1 MDNIT
6 YSDAKRIE
14 STICST
20 SRDFLFDL
28 QRSFNRKNYQ
38 SIYWYL
44 GYVNDH
50 VDTKVSISRNWWSTD
65 FTIDLNTRIIQRYS
79 EEADISIMAATK
91 AILSHEILHILLNHF
106 STKYDGYNKRLLNI
120 AGDLEINQI
129 INLGKPFLQIEDFDF
144 KPFRDTEYYYKCL
157 LEKYEEKKSTPS
169 TINIESELSDG
180 ESQDNDQENN
190 NQSGISQDTS
200 RDDMSDNELT
210 ESNADTR
217 EDEEIDTDLDDND
230 DESNGI
236 NNNDD
241 DSIDEDNNDSK
252 DDNNSEESYNNDNN
266 EFDDAKDCEDY
277 SKPDTAENISEDL
290 SESQSANP
298 RGEYERST
306 NDSSDISDI
315 IEDLLP
321 DNSYI
326 NTETV
331 NEMETSTIDTT
342 FSIEDVAKVEEKI
355 KRDLLEE
362 YSIKGLKDIVRQIA
376 RKERAV
382 KITPH
387 GREYTYKKFNN
398 RRKSDVILPGKK
410 YTNEGVQKKFDSSP
424 IVFIDISGSTSSG
437 RINSNLMNVACTLHD
452 IGATIVYYDNQI
464 KSICEPDTMFYTESP
479 RGGTQI
485 ANSIEQYVRHIGKF
499 DRAYVFTDGYDDFTT
514 LRDVCDKFNVYFIT
528 ENEVFEQYTE
538 KSKNLSSY
546 LW

>member
-1 MDNIT
+1 MGNII
-6 YSDAKRIE
+6 YSDAERIE
-14 STICST
+14 STIDSI

-28 QRSFNRKNYQ
+28 QRSFNRKNYHN
-38 SIYWYL
+38 IYWYL
-44 GYVNDH
+44 GDVNDH
-50 VDTKVSISRNWWSTD
+50 VDTKVSIYKNWWSTD
-65 FTIDLNTRIIQRYS
+65 FTIDLNTRIIQEYS
-79 EEADISIMAATK
+79 EDADISIMAATK

-157 LEKYEEKKSTPS
+157 LEKYEEKKSIS
-169 TINIESELSDG
+169 SAINIKNELSDS
-180 ESQDNDQENN
+180 EPQDNDQDSNSQNN
-190 NQSGISQDTS
+190 ISQDTS
-200 RDDMSDNELT
+200 CDDTSDNESAESSADT
-210 ESNADTR
+210 GEDKETDTDSDNNNESND
-217 EDEEIDTDLDDND
+217 I
-230 DESNGI
+230 
-236 NNNDD
+236 NNDD
-241 DSIDEDNNDSK
+241 
-252 DDNNSEESYNNDNN
+252 NN
-266 EFDDAKDCEDY
+266 EIDDSEDREDY
-277 SKPDTAENISEDL
+277 SKPDTIENIGEDL
-290 SESQSANP
+290 SESLSVNP
-298 RGEYERST
+298 REEYGRST
-306 NDSSDISDI
+306 DDPIDI

-331 NEMETSTIDTT
+331 KEMEISTVDTT
-342 FSIEDVAKVEEKI
+342 FSFEDIAKVEEKI

-424 IVFIDISGSTSSG
+424 IVFIDISGSTSNG
-437 RINSNLMNVACTLHD
+437 RINSNLMNVAYTLHN

-464 KSICEPDTMFYTESP
+464 KSICEPGTMFYTESP
-479 RGGTQI
+479 RGGTRI
-485 ANSIEQYVRHIGKF
+485 SDSIEQYIRVIGKF

-514 LRDVCDKFNVYFIT
+514 LRNVCDKFNVYFIT

-538 KSKNLSSY
+538 KSKNLSRYS
-546 LW
+546 W